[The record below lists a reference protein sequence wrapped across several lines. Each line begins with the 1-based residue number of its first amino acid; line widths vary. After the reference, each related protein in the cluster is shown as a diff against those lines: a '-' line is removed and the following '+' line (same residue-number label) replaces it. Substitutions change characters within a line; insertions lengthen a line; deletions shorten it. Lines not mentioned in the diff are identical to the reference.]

1 MDVWIRELLDIVQL
15 VLGRPQT
22 LIEYSILLVLGIVV
36 LMLAMY
42 MVGSALRIPN
52 LGLFRRALAMT
63 IGLLCLV
70 CAWVGVQMYVL
81 PYVQVSWLRLA
92 LSIGLPALSAVLIIT
107 PVQQAIL
114 RSAYA
119 ATLITFVVSIAV
131 TGFVIVLAN
140 SVADAVYEGNLDSE
154 RIKSRTESIDRI
166 IEL

>member
-81 PYVQVSWLRLA
+81 PHVQVSWLRLA

-131 TGFVIVLAN
+131 TGFVIILAN
-140 SVADAVYEGNLDSE
+140 SVADAVYDGNLDSE

-166 IEL
+166 IER

>member
-81 PYVQVSWLRLA
+81 PHVQVSWLRLA

-140 SVADAVYEGNLDSE
+140 SVADAVYDGNLDSE

-166 IEL
+166 IGR

>member
-1 MDVWIRELLDIVQL
+1 MDVWLRELLDIVQL

-36 LMLAMY
+36 LMLTMY
-42 MVGSALRIPN
+42 MVGSAMRIPN

-140 SVADAVYEGNLDSE
+140 SVADAVYDGNLDSE

>member
-1 MDVWIRELLDIVQL
+1 MDAWLRELLDIVQL

-22 LIEYSILLVLGIVV
+22 SIEYSILLVLGIVV

-63 IGLLCLV
+63 IGLSCLV

-81 PYVQVSWLRLA
+81 PYVRVSWLRLA

-131 TGFVIVLAN
+131 TGFVIILAN
-140 SVADAVYEGNLDSE
+140 SVADAVYDGNLDSE
-154 RIKSRTESIDRI
+154 RIKSRTESIDSI
-166 IEL
+166 IER